1 MLVLWSVGEPFLPR
15 HPGAL
20 GTSTGMCRGAEEN
33 SRALFST
40 LAGEEAAMLGF

>member
-1 MLVLWSVGEPFLPR
+1 MLVLWGLGEPFLPQ

-33 SRALFST
+33 SRALLST